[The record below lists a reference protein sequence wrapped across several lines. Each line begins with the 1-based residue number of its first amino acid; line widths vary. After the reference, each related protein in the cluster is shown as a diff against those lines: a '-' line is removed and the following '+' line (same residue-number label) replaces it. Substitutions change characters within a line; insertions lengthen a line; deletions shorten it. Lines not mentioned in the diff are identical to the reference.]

1 MQPPPPPVTS
11 KRVRLERRYGEEIT
25 AGSLLQELKDKK
37 ATKDAK
43 VKQPPKKRKKIKIQL
58 LQTTSTHHRNL

>member
-43 VKQPPKKRKKIKIQL
+43 
-58 LQTTSTHHRNL
+58 